1 MMDRDRVSAPFPP
14 EYRGSGVLLHV
25 TSLPSRYGIGDLGP
39 SARAWVDRLADA
51 GQSWWQSLPLGP
63 TGYGNSPYQPLSSFA
78 GNELLVSPEDLIED
92 GLLCPEDCAR
102 SSFSTS
108 AVDYAVVMPFKRR
121 VLEAAWA
128 NFAAGRRADLQH
140 VFDEFCEREAHWL
153 DDYALFRALK
163 VKGNGVNYLE
173 WPVEL
178 VERSPLAPSTARQEL
193 AEAIAQARFVH
204 LLCREGSRPKEYE
217 NSKRLRLIGDLPFY
231 VAGGFVR
238 RVDRSWTLQAR

>member
-1 MMDRDRVSAPFPP
+1 VIELVRVLRRKGARVINLNVNKLRTRSCIIDGEAAAMMTAGRASTASAI
-14 EYRGSGVLLHV
+14 RRHD
-25 TSLPSRYGIGDLGP
+25 TSVFLY
-39 SARAWVDRLADA
+39 A
-51 GQSWWQSLPLGP
+51 
-63 TGYGNSPYQPLSSFA
+63 F
-78 GNELLVSPEDLIED
+78 DLIELN
-92 GLLCPEDCAR
+92 G
-102 SSFSTS
+102 
-108 AVDYAVVMPFKRR
+108 DYLR
-121 VLEAAWA
+121 
-128 NFAAGRRADLQH
+128 H

-153 DDYALFRALK
+153 DNYALFRALK

-178 VERSPLAPSTARQEL
+178 VERSPLALSTARQEL

-238 RVDRSWTLQAR
+238 RVDRSWTVQAR